1 MNHEFI
7 INEELGKLID
17 NVVKK
22 FPSDKKRSAVIE
34 SLLILQHHNNGYVT
48 KNIIKALSDYLLIS
62 EIDIYEVATFYTM
75 INIDPV
81 GRNVISVCNNVSC
94 MLRGS
99 DEILSYI
106 EDKLEIKVGESTKD
120 NKFYLKDEIECLA
133 ACNGGPMMQVNH
145 KNYENLTLEK
155 VDEIL
160 ENVND
165 K

>member
-7 INEELGKLID
+7 INEELGKLIN

-34 SLLILQHHNNGYVT
+34 SLLILQHHNSGYVT

-62 EIDIYEVATFYTM
+62 EIDIYEVATFSTM

-106 EDKLEIKVGESTKD
+106 EDKLKIKVGESTKD